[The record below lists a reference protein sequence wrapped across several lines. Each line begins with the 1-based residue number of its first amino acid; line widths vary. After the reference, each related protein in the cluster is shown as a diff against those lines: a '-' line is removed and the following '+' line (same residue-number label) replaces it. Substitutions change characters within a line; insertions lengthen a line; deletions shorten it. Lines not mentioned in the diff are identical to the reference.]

1 MRSAFLTIKGM
12 KSEGDNVESNQGNKG
27 KYRYLLKN
35 MGILTI
41 GNFSSKILV
50 FLLVPLY
57 TNVLTT
63 EEYGIYDLVFT
74 TIQLVYPI
82 LTADVTAG
90 VLRYIL
96 DPKADNDKVL
106 SIAIKYVL
114 MGLPLVAVVLAIIHA
129 LNLAPAINEIPGL
142 ELIIFTYY
150 IFYVLNQLFIAYGK
164 GLERVKDV
172 VIASVISSVIML
184 GANVIF
190 LVYLHTG
197 LKGFFIAN
205 LLGQIAPVV
214 YYVIR
219 LPLIGHVS
227 LAYITNRS
235 VEKDKNWK
243 VLEKELVLYSFPLIV
258 VELGWWMNN
267 ASDRY
272 VVAGLVGTTA
282 TGLLSVSYKIPSI
295 INVIQSIFIQAWHIS
310 GVKEYEDG
318 AGSSFYKSVFRYQ
331 SFVMVGSCAG
341 LILLSKVLG
350 RILFAKD
357 FFIAWQYTPM
367 LLISSVINAA
377 SGYFGSILSAKKDS
391 KTIASSGLLGAFVNL
406 VLNFVLVFFIGI
418 QGACIATVISSSV
431 IFFIRWRGC
440 LDILEEGDISIAVV
454 SWIVLIVQ
462 AVFAINEMVMA
473 EIGTMAV
480 FIILYRK
487 EIAEIRKRFINKDFQ
502 Q

>member
-1 MRSAFLTIKGM
+1 M

-142 ELIIFTYY
+142 ELIIFLYY

-172 VIASVISSVIML
+172 VIASVISSVVML

-190 LVYLHTG
+190 LIYLHAG

-205 LLGQIAPVV
+205 LLGQVAPVV

-219 LPLIGHVS
+219 LPVIRHIS
-227 LAYITNRS
+227 LANNINIG
-235 VEKDKNWK
+235 KDGERWDS
-243 VLEKELVLYSFPLIV
+243 LEKELVLYSFPLIV

-350 RILFAKD
+350 RILFSKD

-391 KTIASSGLLGAFVNL
+391 KTIASSGLFGAFVNL

-440 LDILEEGDISIAVV
+440 LDLLEEGDISIAVV

-462 AVFAINEMVMA
+462 AVFAINKMVMA

-487 EIAEIRKRFINKDFQ
+487 EIAEIRKRFFIKDFHQ
-502 Q
+502 